1 MSTEVAP
8 PPPAI
13 APAEPSTFRKAM
25 RQKRFTVGLG
35 ITLLLV
41 LFAIFAP
48 VFAPYGEN
56 EVTGPPYSKVGFLG
70 TDYLGHDVLTRVMYG
85 GQEIL
90 VIAVFGTLLGMVL
103 GIAIGVVAAYGGGWW
118 DEVIMRFNDVVLAF
132 PQILLALLVLTA
144 IEQPTAWILIALV
157 GISHAPRVARLARG
171 VALGI
176 VSRDFVIAAE
186 ALGEK
191 RSRVILAEVLPNMN
205 APLLAEARAAADLL
219 DRAGRLPRLPGLLR
233 RPRCGQLGPDDPGE
247 PPGTV
252 DPALGCPRPGDRHRD
267 LLHRHEPDGRRHR
280 PSSAAGRRLMTATEN
295 AAPRGGL
302 VVQDLGVDLTGKDVD
317 VVDDIDLV
325 LKPGEVVG
333 LVGES
338 GSGKTTVGTSL
349 LNYSR
354 AGAFISSGKVLLEG
368 RDVLGMTWQ
377 EVRKIRGEEIA
388 YVPQD
393 PASALNPAIRIGKQI
408 VELMQLRNI
417 GTAESRMQGARDG
430 LEEVGLPSDDE
441 FLSRYAHQLS
451 GGQVQRVALAMAFL
465 PKPKV
470 LVLDEPTTG
479 LDVTTQAMVL
489 ETMAELCRTHGVSA
503 LYVTHDL
510 AVVANIADRVAVMY
524 AGQIVELG
532 PRDAMFKNPSHPY
545 TRALLDSIPHL
556 SQARA
561 LTGIP
566 GRTPAPGARPS
577 GCRFHDRCAF
587 VIDACKE
594 SVPELQPVAA
604 EHEVRCIRA
613 NEIGTWDISRGT
625 VPDADPDKPR
635 EVILSVDHLS
645 VYYGSKQVVYDVSF
659 DLAKA
664 EVVALVGESGSGKTT
679 ISRSVGGLHK
689 DWTGTI
695 TFDGDELSKS
705 ARQRDA
711 VNRKRL
717 QYIFQNPYLSLNPR
731 LTIEQIVKRP
741 MELFG
746 IAKGK
751 EATDRVVDLLD
762 QVALGPRMLKYQASR
777 LSGGERQRVAIAR
790 ALAAEPDVLIC
801 DEITSALDVSVQG
814 SIVALLEGLRQ
825 QRGISMLFVTHN
837 LALVR
842 SIAAR
847 VEILQAGKVVEAG
860 SVVTVME
867 TPREEYTR
875 NLLSKSPR
883 ID

>member
-1 MSTEVAP
+1 
-8 PPPAI
+8 
-13 APAEPSTFRKAM
+13 
-25 RQKRFTVGLG
+25 
-35 ITLLLV
+35 
-41 LFAIFAP
+41 
-48 VFAPYGEN
+48 
-56 EVTGPPYSKVGFLG
+56 
-70 TDYLGHDVLTRVMYG
+70 
-85 GQEIL
+85 
-90 VIAVFGTLLGMVL
+90 
-103 GIAIGVVAAYGGGWW
+103 
-118 DEVIMRFNDVVLAF
+118 
-132 PQILLALLVLTA
+132 
-144 IEQPTAWILIALV
+144 
-157 GISHAPRVARLARG
+157 
-171 VALGI
+171 
-176 VSRDFVIAAE
+176 
-186 ALGEK
+186 
-191 RSRVILAEVLPNMN
+191 
-205 APLLAEARAAADLL
+205 
-219 DRAGRLPRLPGLLR
+219 
-233 RPRCGQLGPDDPGE
+233 
-247 PPGTV
+247 
-252 DPALGCPRPGDRHRD
+252 
-267 LLHRHEPDGRRHR
+267 
-280 PSSAAGRRLMTATEN
+280 MTATTQDT
-295 AAPRGGL
+295 AAEKVPTGGL
-302 VVQDLGVDLTGKDVD
+302 IVEDLGVMLTGRDVD
-317 VVDDIDLV
+317 VIDDIDLV
-325 LKPGEVVG
+325 LRPGEVVG

-349 LNYSR
+349 LGYAR
-354 AGAFISSGKVLLEG
+354 AGALISSGKVLIEG
-368 RDVLGMTWQ
+368 RDVLKMPWR
-377 EVRKIRGEEIA
+377 EVREVRGEEIA
-388 YVPQD
+388 YMPQD
-393 PASALNPAIRIGKQI
+393 PASALNPSIRIGKQI
-408 VELMQLRNI
+408 VELLALRGI
-417 GTAESRMQGARDG
+417 GTHESRMQGARDG
-430 LEEVGLPSDDE
+430 LAEVGLPSDDE

-532 PRDAMFKNPSHPY
+532 PKEAMFKHPSHPY

-556 SQARA
+556 SHARA

-566 GRTPAPGARPS
+566 GRTPAPGARPG
-577 GCRFHDRCAF
+577 GCRFHDRCSFA
-587 VIDACKE
+587 VTACAE
-594 SVPELQPVAA
+594 SVPELRPIAID
-604 EHEVRCIRA
+604 HDVRCIRA
-613 NEIGTWDISRGT
+613 DELGAWDISRGT

-635 EVILSVDHLS
+635 EIILSVQGLN
-645 VYYGSKQVVYDVSF
+645 VFYGRKQVVYDVSF

-695 TFDGDELSKS
+695 AFEGDALAKS
-705 ARQRDA
+705 ARQRSA
-711 VNRKRL
+711 ANRKRL

-746 IAKGK
+746 IASGK

-825 QRGISMLFVTHN
+825 ERGISMLFVTHN

-847 VEILQAGKVVEAG
+847 VEILQAGRVVEAG

-875 NLLSKSPR
+875 TLLSKSPR

>member
-1 MSTEVAP
+1 
-8 PPPAI
+8 
-13 APAEPSTFRKAM
+13 
-25 RQKRFTVGLG
+25 
-35 ITLLLV
+35 
-41 LFAIFAP
+41 
-48 VFAPYGEN
+48 
-56 EVTGPPYSKVGFLG
+56 
-70 TDYLGHDVLTRVMYG
+70 
-85 GQEIL
+85 
-90 VIAVFGTLLGMVL
+90 
-103 GIAIGVVAAYGGGWW
+103 
-118 DEVIMRFNDVVLAF
+118 
-132 PQILLALLVLTA
+132 
-144 IEQPTAWILIALV
+144 
-157 GISHAPRVARLARG
+157 
-171 VALGI
+171 
-176 VSRDFVIAAE
+176 
-186 ALGEK
+186 
-191 RSRVILAEVLPNMN
+191 
-205 APLLAEARAAADLL
+205 
-219 DRAGRLPRLPGLLR
+219 
-233 RPRCGQLGPDDPGE
+233 
-247 PPGTV
+247 
-252 DPALGCPRPGDRHRD
+252 
-267 LLHRHEPDGRRHR
+267 
-280 PSSAAGRRLMTATEN
+280 MTATASN
-295 AAPRGGL
+295 APVQKVGGL
-302 VVQDLGVDLTGKDVD
+302 VVEDLSVMLTGKDID
-317 VVDDIDLV
+317 VVNDIDLV

-354 AGAFISSGKVLLEG
+354 AGAYIGSGRVLLEG
-368 RDVLGMTWQ
+368 RDVLALHWR
-377 EVRKIRGEEIA
+377 EVRQIRGEEIA

-393 PASALNPAIRIGKQI
+393 PASALNPAIRIGRQI
-408 VELMQLRNI
+408 VELLELRGI
-417 GTAESRMQGARDG
+417 GTKESRLQGARDG
-430 LEEVGLPSDDE
+430 LAEVGLPSDDE
-441 FLSRYAHQLS
+441 FLNRYAHQLS

-489 ETMAELCRTHGVSA
+489 ETMAELCKTHGVSA

-532 PRDAMFKNPSHPY
+532 PRDTMFRNPKHPY

-577 GCRFHDRCAF
+577 GCRFNDRCAYA
-587 VIDACKE
+587 VDACRQD
-594 SVPELQPVAA
+594 VPELRELAPD
-604 EHEVRCIRA
+604 HRVRCIRA
-613 NEIGTWDISRGT
+613 DEIGTWDISRGV
-625 VPDADPDKPR
+625 VPDADPDRKR
-635 EVILSVDHLS
+635 DIILSIDGLNVF
-645 VYYGSKQVVYDVSF
+645 YGRKQVVYDVSF

-664 EVVALVGESGSGKTT
+664 EVIALVGESGSGKTT

-695 TFDGDELSKS
+695 TFDGDELAKS

-711 VNRKRL
+711 TNRKRL

-746 IAKGK
+746 IASGK
-751 EATDRVVDLLD
+751 QATDRVVDLLD

-814 SIVALLEGLRQ
+814 SIVALLEGLRKE
-825 QRGISMLFVTHN
+825 RGISMLFVTHN

-842 SIAAR
+842 SIAAG
-847 VEILQAGKVVEAG
+847 VQILQAGRVVEAG

-867 TPREEYTR
+867 TPKEEYTR

>member
-1 MSTEVAP
+1 
-8 PPPAI
+8 
-13 APAEPSTFRKAM
+13 
-25 RQKRFTVGLG
+25 
-35 ITLLLV
+35 
-41 LFAIFAP
+41 
-48 VFAPYGEN
+48 
-56 EVTGPPYSKVGFLG
+56 
-70 TDYLGHDVLTRVMYG
+70 
-85 GQEIL
+85 
-90 VIAVFGTLLGMVL
+90 
-103 GIAIGVVAAYGGGWW
+103 
-118 DEVIMRFNDVVLAF
+118 
-132 PQILLALLVLTA
+132 
-144 IEQPTAWILIALV
+144 
-157 GISHAPRVARLARG
+157 
-171 VALGI
+171 
-176 VSRDFVIAAE
+176 
-186 ALGEK
+186 
-191 RSRVILAEVLPNMN
+191 
-205 APLLAEARAAADLL
+205 
-219 DRAGRLPRLPGLLR
+219 
-233 RPRCGQLGPDDPGE
+233 
-247 PPGTV
+247 
-252 DPALGCPRPGDRHRD
+252 
-267 LLHRHEPDGRRHR
+267 
-280 PSSAAGRRLMTATEN
+280 MTATTRD
-295 AAPRGGL
+295 AAAEKVPTGGL
-302 VVQDLGVDLTGKDVD
+302 VVEDLGVMLTGKEVD

-349 LNYSR
+349 LGYAR
-354 AGAFISSGKVLLEG
+354 AGALISAGKVLIEG
-368 RDVLGMTWQ
+368 RDVLKMPWR
-377 EVRKIRGEEIA
+377 EVREVRGEEIA

-408 VELMQLRNI
+408 VELLALRGI
-417 GTAESRMQGARDG
+417 GTSESRLQGARDG
-430 LEEVGLPSDDE
+430 LAEVGLPNDDE

-532 PRDAMFKNPSHPY
+532 PKEAMFKNPSHPY

-566 GRTPAPGARPS
+566 GRTPAPGARPG
-577 GCRFHDRCAF
+577 GCRFHDRCSF
-587 VIDACKE
+587 VIDACKQR
-594 SVPELQPVAA
+594 VPELRSIAPS
-604 EHEVRCIRA
+604 HDVRCIRA
-613 NEIGTWDISRGT
+613 EEIGTWDISRGT
-625 VPDADPDKPR
+625 VPDADPDKAR
-635 EVILSVDHLS
+635 EVILSVEGLN
-645 VYYGSKQVVYDVSF
+645 VFYGRKQVVYDVSV

-695 TFDGDELSKS
+695 AFEGEPLAKG
-705 ARQRDA
+705 ARQRSA
-711 VNRKRL
+711 ANRKRL

-746 IAKGK
+746 IASGK
-751 EATDRVVDLLD
+751 EATDRVVELLD
-762 QVALGPRMLKYQASR
+762 QVALGPRMLKYRASR

-847 VEILQAGKVVEAG
+847 VEILQAGRVVESG

-867 TPREEYTR
+867 TPKEEYTR
-875 NLLSKSPR
+875 QLLSKSPR

>member
-1 MSTEVAP
+1 MTTTTQGRD
-8 PPPAI
+8 
-13 APAEPSTFRKAM
+13 AEGA
-25 RQKRFTVGLG
+25 
-35 ITLLLV
+35 
-41 LFAIFAP
+41 
-48 VFAPYGEN
+48 
-56 EVTGPPYSKVGFLG
+56 KV
-70 TDYLGHDVLTRVMYG
+70 
-85 GQEIL
+85 
-90 VIAVFGTLLGMVL
+90 
-103 GIAIGVVAAYGGGWW
+103 
-118 DEVIMRFNDVVLAF
+118 
-132 PQILLALLVLTA
+132 
-144 IEQPTAWILIALV
+144 
-157 GISHAPRVARLARG
+157 
-171 VALGI
+171 
-176 VSRDFVIAAE
+176 
-186 ALGEK
+186 
-191 RSRVILAEVLPNMN
+191 
-205 APLLAEARAAADLL
+205 
-219 DRAGRLPRLPGLLR
+219 
-233 RPRCGQLGPDDPGE
+233 
-247 PPGTV
+247 
-252 DPALGCPRPGDRHRD
+252 
-267 LLHRHEPDGRRHR
+267 
-280 PSSAAGRRLMTATEN
+280 
-295 AAPRGGL
+295 GGL
-302 VVQDLGVDLTGKDVD
+302 VVEDLGVMLTGKDVD

-325 LKPGEVVG
+325 LRPGEVVG

-349 LNYSR
+349 LGYSR
-354 AGAFISSGKVLLEG
+354 AGAVISSGKVLLEE
-368 RDVLGMTWQ
+368 RDVLSMHWR
-377 EVRKIRGEEIA
+377 EVRQVRGEEIA

-393 PASALNPAIRIGKQI
+393 PASALNPSIRIGKQL
-408 VELMQLRNI
+408 VELLQLRGV
-417 GTAESRMQGARDG
+417 GTHESRMQGAREG
-430 LEEVGLPSDDE
+430 LAEVGLPNDDE

-489 ETMAELCRTHGVSA
+489 STMAQLCRTHGVSA

-532 PRDAMFKNPSHPY
+532 PRDAMFHNPSHPY

-577 GCRFHDRCAF
+577 GCRFNDRCSFAL
-587 VIDACKE
+587 DACR
-594 SVPELQPVAA
+594 SDVPPLRRVADD
-604 EHEVRCIRA
+604 HDVRCIRA
-613 NEIGTWDISRGT
+613 GEIGRWDISLGT
-625 VPDADPDKPR
+625 VPDADPGRPR
-635 EVILSVDHLS
+635 DVILSVDGLN
-645 VYYGSKQVVYDVSF
+645 VFYGRKQVVHDVTF
-659 DLAKA
+659 DLAKS

-695 TFDGDELSKS
+695 TFDGNPLAHG
-705 ARQRDA
+705 ARQRSA
-711 VNRKRL
+711 VDRKRL

-751 EATDRVVDLLD
+751 EATDRVVELLD
-762 QVALGPRMLKYQASR
+762 QVALGPAMLRYQASR

-790 ALAAEPDVLIC
+790 ALAAEPDVIIC

-814 SIVALLEGLRQ
+814 SIVELLEGLRTS
-825 QRGISMLFVTHN
+825 RGISMLFVTHN

-847 VEILQAGKVVEAG
+847 VEILQQGRVVESG
-860 SVVTVME
+860 PVVDVMD
-867 TPREEYTR
+867 TPREDYTR
-875 NLLSKSPR
+875 TLLDNSPR